1 MPLSREQIAQ
11 RIAQELKDGDYVN
24 LGIGIPTLVSNYIP
38 QGMKVSLQSENGML
52 GIGPFPTE
60 DEVDADL
67 INAGKQTVTTIP
79 GSSIFGSHDSF
90 AMIRG
95 GKINLSILGAMQV
108 SEHGDLANW
117 MIPGKMVKGM
127 GGAMDL
133 VGGVRSVERYARAA
147 AALLP
152 PDDYRMMEDA
162 RAAAWEKMQAIESL
176 SWLLERALGKV
187 GLDLQSEGV
196 PGALPR
202 TIAGLE
208 RLGFIRH
215 GPGATGD
222 GPRASLDAGELERL
236 AASSDFL
243 QGLKRGL
250 RSMGL
255 EMVPMFGGSVLVRI
269 PVDVDGVCRFVDIA
283 LAPAAVGRDMFVFF
297 QDRARKLRTCQ
308 ERLDAGALQWQEVPP
323 EVRERLASV
332 GRTVRE
338 IAERD
343 AWVRAIVW
351 LRKLRDE
358 EGIDLLKDSPGMG
371 SVRALP
377 YGSAPDR
384 AGIRQ
389 EIMTCLE
396 TYGATTPEMKRK
408 YGKIPR
414 VKRSRPE
421 AAVHSEAGTLKATIA
436 ALKERIRRI

>member
-1 MPLSREQIAQ
+1 
-11 RIAQELKDGDYVN
+11 
-24 LGIGIPTLVSNYIP
+24 LGFGVS
-38 QGMKVSLQSENGML
+38 
-52 GIGPFPTE
+52 
-60 DEVDADL
+60 
-67 INAGKQTVTTIP
+67 
-79 GSSIFGSHDSF
+79 
-90 AMIRG
+90 G
-95 GKINLSILGAMQV
+95 GGVLGAVGVAV
-108 SEHGDLANW
+108 SFSIAC
-117 MIPGKMVKGM
+117 VSFFS
-127 GGAMDL
+127 
-133 VGGVRSVERYARAA
+133 SV
-147 AALLP
+147 
-152 PDDYRMMEDA
+152 
-162 RAAAWEKMQAIESL
+162 SCF
-176 SWLLERALGKV
+176 S
-187 GLDLQSEGV
+187 
-196 PGALPR
+196 
-202 TIAGLE
+202 
-208 RLGFIRH
+208 
-215 GPGATGD
+215 
-222 GPRASLDAGELERL
+222 
-236 AASSDFL
+236 
-243 QGLKRGL
+243 
-250 RSMGL
+250 
-255 EMVPMFGGSVLVRI
+255 
-269 PVDVDGVCRFVDIA
+269 
-283 LAPAAVGRDMFVFF
+283 FVFF